1 MKIEDLKNFKLN
13 TLVEWIKVD
22 KNFWSALVVLLLVS
36 IGLGYWLAPPIFKGD
51 QIYTPKEESKLPTKP
66 LESLSDEELV
76 YKVYVGN
83 LNNRD
88 MALKISADLK
98 KSHFDNILVE
108 ESGFYRLQ
116 VGAFKDYE
124 HAVKAKED
132 LEKLGY
138 APELLTEKVPK
149 PQDATTKGTP

>member
-1 MKIEDLKNFKLN
+1 MKIEDLKNIKLE
-13 TLVEWIKVD
+13 TVAEWIKVD
-22 KNFWSALVVLLLVS
+22 KNFWSALVVLILVAV
-36 IGLGYWLAPPIFKGD
+36 GLGYWLAPPIFRGD
-51 QIYTPKEESKLPTKP
+51 QVYTPKEESKLPAKP

-83 LNNRD
+83 LNDRQL
-88 MALKISADLK
+88 ALKLSADLK
-98 KSHFDNILVE
+98 KSHYDNILIE
-108 ESGFYRLQ
+108 ESGFYRIQ

-124 HAVKAKED
+124 HAQKTKAD

-149 PQDATTKGTP
+149 PQETPPKGTQ